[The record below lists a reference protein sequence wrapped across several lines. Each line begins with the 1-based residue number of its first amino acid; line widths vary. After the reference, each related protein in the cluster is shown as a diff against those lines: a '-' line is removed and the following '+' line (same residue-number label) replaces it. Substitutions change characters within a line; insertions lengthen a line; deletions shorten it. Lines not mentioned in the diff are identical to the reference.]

1 MFPET
6 PQTLL
11 KKITDLAHGDDA
23 AVWLEFVELYTPP
36 LRHFI
41 RSVNQILS
49 AADVEDAVQE
59 IFVRLT
65 EVLREG
71 GIDRTKGR
79 FRDYLA
85 AMTRRLLVD
94 RYRAEQSRIAALDRA
109 ANPVRNRETLT
120 DGDPGTLVDAA
131 WQVAVRKAA
140 IEHVLT
146 ATAVSEQ
153 SKCVYR
159 AVVLE
164 QRPLKEVAEEFGITY
179 AAAKQIKSRLDRAV
193 ESILG
198 RYGATVG

>member
-11 KKITDLAHGDDA
+11 KKIADLAQGDDT

-41 RSVNQILS
+41 RSINQTLS

-94 RYRAEQSRIAALDRA
+94 RYRAEQSRLAALDRA
-109 ANPVRNRETLT
+109 ANPMRDQMTLT
-120 DGDPGTLVDAA
+120 DGAPGSLVDAA
-131 WQVAVRKAA
+131 WQVVVRKAA

-153 SKCVYR
+153 SKRVYR

-164 QRPLKEVAEEFGITY
+164 QRPLKEVAAEFGISY

-193 ESILG
+193 GAILG
-198 RYGATVG
+198 RF

>member
-11 KKITDLAHGDDA
+11 KKIADLAEGDDA

-41 RSVNQILS
+41 RSVNQTLS
-49 AADVEDAVQE
+49 AADIEDAVQE
-59 IFVRLT
+59 IFIRLA

-94 RYRAEQSRIAALDRA
+94 RYRAEQSRLAALDRA
-109 ANPVRNRETLT
+109 VNPVRNRATLA
-120 DGDPGTLVDAA
+120 DGDPGALVDAA
-131 WQVAVRKAA
+131 WQVAVRNAA

-153 SKCVYR
+153 SKRVYR

-164 QRPLKEVAEEFGITY
+164 QRPLKEVASEFGITY

-193 ESILG
+193 EAILC
-198 RYGATVG
+198 RF

>member
-11 KKITDLAHGDDA
+11 KKIADLAQGDDA

-41 RSVNQILS
+41 SSVNQTLS
-49 AADVEDAVQE
+49 SSDVEDAVQE
-59 IFVRLT
+59 VFVRLT

-71 GIDRTKGR
+71 GIDRTKGK

-94 RYRAEQSRIAALDRA
+94 CYRAEQSRLAALDRA
-109 ANPVRNRETLT
+109 ANPVRNQMTLA
-120 DGDPGTLVDAA
+120 DGDPGALVDAA

-140 IEHVLT
+140 IEHVLIET
-146 ATAVSEQ
+146 AISEQ
-153 SKCVYR
+153 SKRVYR

-164 QRPLKEVAEEFGITY
+164 QRPLKEVAAEFGITY
-179 AAAKQIKSRLDRAV
+179 VAAKQIKSRLDRAV
-193 ESILG
+193 AAVKEITC
-198 RYGATVG
+198 R